1 MQASQLR
8 LLYKQSYG
16 NVAVL
21 SLMGFTNIK
30 QNGPV
35 VAGFSPDRVH
45 ILQNMDIVQ
54 LSSSVMWKRF
64 LCSPVKLTLSILHGH
79 EERLL

>member
-21 SLMGFTNIK
+21 SLMSFRKLYNTD
-30 QNGPV
+30 QF
-35 VAGFSPDRVH
+35 VAGFFPDPVH
-45 ILQNMDIVQ
+45 LQNKEIAQ
-54 LSSSVMWKRF
+54 FSSSVTWKRF
-64 LCSPVKLTLSILHGH
+64 LCSPVKPSLSTAWA
-79 EERLL
+79 

>member
-21 SLMGFTNIK
+21 SLMSFTNIK

-35 VAGFSPDRVH
+35 VAGFFPDRVQ
-45 ILQNMDIVQ
+45 ILPNMEIVQ
-54 LSSSVMWKRF
+54 VSSSVMWTRF
-64 LCSPVKLTLSILHGH
+64 LCSPVNFTPSILWP
-79 EERLL
+79 

>member
-1 MQASQLR
+1 MQAPQLR

-21 SLMGFTNIK
+21 SLMSCTNIK
-30 QNGPV
+30 QNGQV
-35 VAGFSPDRVH
+35 VAGFSTDRLH

-54 LSSSVMWKRF
+54 FSNSVM
-64 LCSPVKLTLSILHGH
+64 
-79 EERLL
+79 